1 MTWYFH
7 GFDGAISN
15 PPFRGGD
22 DDGGGYVMYERTQ
35 DGVTYIVCGHR
46 RYEVTARGNLRYVG
60 DVTPPVPASWL
71 RRLWEWVRGWL

>member
-22 DDGGGYVMYERTQ
+22 DDTGGVVMYERTES
-35 DGVTYIVCGHR
+35 GVTYVICGTR

-60 DVTPPVPASWL
+60 DVAQPATA
-71 RRLWEWVRGWL
+71 RWVRLVIKNS